1 MITKENNTIR
11 VMLID
16 DHPVVLNGLKNLL
29 RDVNTIEIIADALNG
44 KDALIVLEK
53 NKVDLI
59 IADISM
65 PEMDGIELI
74 GIVKKKYPNTKVLI
88 LTAHNEREI
97 LREVLFSGAEG
108 CLLKN
113 TTKKEL
119 LHAIHKIMDNGYY
132 YCDEI
137 LAIARDAHR
146 DILPVLEG
154 HVSLSSR
161 ELEVLEL
168 ILLGSSNKEIA
179 DKLSIS
185 YHTVCSHRKNTMK
198 KTGSTNISGLFCYA
212 KKYNLFPS
220 LFENKD
226 S

>member
-1 MITKENNTIR
+1 MITNKNNTIR

-29 RDVNTIEIIADALNG
+29 HDVDTIEIIVDASNG
-44 KDALIVLEK
+44 KDALFMLEN

-65 PEMDGIELI
+65 PEMDGIELTR
-74 GIVKKKYPNTKVLI
+74 IVKNKYPEIKVLI
-88 LTAHNEREI
+88 LTVHNEREI
-97 LREVLFSGAEG
+97 LKEVLFSGAEA

-113 TTKKEL
+113 TSKKEL
-119 LHAIHKIMDNGYY
+119 IHAIHKIMDNGYY

-137 LAIARDAHR
+137 LAIARDVHR
-146 DILPVLEG
+146 DIRPVLGEPA
-154 HVSLSSR
+154 SISSR

-168 ILLGSSNKEIA
+168 ILHGFSNKEIA
-179 DKLSIS
+179 DKLNIS
-185 YHTVCSHRKNTMK
+185 YHTVCSHRKSTMK

-220 LFENKD
+220 LFEDKD
-226 S
+226 I